1 VNVWQELFETVE
13 QIQAVQAKI
22 RAVQAERPSAYLDC
36 AWADA
41 LDCENHARL
50 ALNEVEPSVC
60 QGDQG

>member
-1 VNVWQELFETVE
+1 MNVWRELFETVE

-22 RAVQAERPSAYLDC
+22 RALGPSAHLDC

-41 LDCENHARL
+41 LDCENNLRL
-50 ALNEVEPSVC
+50 ALNEPTIC